1 MEETGM
7 AREELGLVPK
17 ESPRLDGKETRDLM
31 GEVMQ
36 QTTS

>member
-1 MEETGM
+1 M

>member
-1 MEETGM
+1 M

-17 ESPRLDGKETRDLM
+17 ESPRLDGQETRDLM